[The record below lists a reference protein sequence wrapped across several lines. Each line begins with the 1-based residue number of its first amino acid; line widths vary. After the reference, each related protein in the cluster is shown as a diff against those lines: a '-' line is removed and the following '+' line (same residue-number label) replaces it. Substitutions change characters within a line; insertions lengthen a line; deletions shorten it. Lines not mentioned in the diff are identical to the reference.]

1 MTTGLMP
8 DFLLS
13 LLKDFTSA
21 ASQGFAFQARGVLA
35 KIWMVSHCRILALSM
50 ALTSA
55 PDIETWI
62 PTLTG
67 EAVWQG
73 PEIGFGGDV
82 RRRDRYIPPR
92 LCPLGESMDKI
103 VEDLRDLSD
112 AIGVSGFE
120 SNIRGLISQKVKGI
134 ADEVSVDPL
143 GNLLVTN
150 KGARPKPRVLLVR
163 RPFDS

>member
-1 MTTGLMP
+1 
-8 DFLLS
+8 
-13 LLKDFTSA
+13 
-21 ASQGFAFQARGVLA
+21 
-35 KIWMVSHCRILALSM
+35 
-50 ALTSA
+50 
-55 PDIETWI
+55 
-62 PTLTG
+62 
-67 EAVWQG
+67 
-73 PEIGFGGDV
+73 
-82 RRRDRYIPPR
+82 
-92 LCPLGESMDKI
+92 MDKI